1 MRAMVPVR
9 GRWRL
14 GEKALLGGGGRLTAP
29 WAFWPRGPF
38 RAGWALR
45 ADGAGAR
52 LFAPLLQWGTERLR
66 AVLFEPGH
74 AER

>member
-14 GEKALLGGGGRLTAP
+14 TGTALLGGGRRLTP
-29 WAFWPRGPF
+29 LWAFWPFGPL
-38 RAGWALR
+38 RAGWALW
-45 ADGAGAR
+45 ADGTGAR
-52 LFAPLLQWGTERLR
+52 PFAPLLQWGTERLL